1 MQVLVTGGGGFL
13 GGRLARELLRRGCL
27 TDAAGKTVEISRI
40 TLLDINF
47 PERKEQALTYVQG
60 DLTDARLL
68 EEIVGEETAAVFHLA
83 SVVSGGAEADFELGM
98 RVNLDGTRALM
109 DACRKRA
116 RTPRFVFSSSV
127 AAFGHGFPPVVD
139 DRVVALPLNS
149 YGAQKVCCEYLIND
163 YSRRGFLDGRALR
176 LPTIVV
182 RPGKPNLAKSS
193 YASGIIR
200 EPLNGVAARCPVSR
214 DTGIWIL
221 SPGKVVD
228 ALIHACEL
236 PAAAWGVNRVL
247 NLPGT
252 TVTAG
257 EAVDALA
264 RIAGPAVAG
273 LVEWQPDA
281 DIQAFI
287 DSLPVRF
294 RTERAESLG
303 FVADA
308 GIESI
313 IRDYIADQA
322 IRL

>member
-1 MQVLVTGGGGFL
+1 M
-13 GGRLARELLRRGCL
+13 
-27 TDAAGKTVEISRI
+27 
-40 TLLDINF
+40 
-47 PERKEQALTYVQG
+47 
-60 DLTDARLL
+60 
-68 EEIVGEETAAVFHLA
+68 
-83 SVVSGGAEADFELGM
+83 
-98 RVNLDGTRALM
+98 
-109 DACRKRA
+109 
-116 RTPRFVFSSSV
+116 
-127 AAFGHGFPPVVD
+127 
-139 DRVVALPLNS
+139 
-149 YGAQKVCCEYLIND
+149 
-163 YSRRGFLDGRALR
+163 
-176 LPTIVV
+176 
-182 RPGKPNLAKSS
+182 
-193 YASGIIR
+193 
-200 EPLNGVAARCPVSR
+200 
-214 DTGIWIL
+214 
-221 SPGKVVD
+221 
-228 ALIHACEL
+228 
-236 PAAAWGVNRVL
+236 L